1 VDVTKVLIPTQVI
14 RAGMVVREL
23 FQECGR
29 CHVQA
34 LPFCDEQGRL
44 KGRITLKN
52 VLRVSCLPEYIIQMA
67 PVLGPQ
73 MSCVENAEAKAREI
87 LCKPVEPYVQTLH
100 HSVDSGAPL
109 IKALALMEQHDTS
122 YIFVVDDGDYKGIIT
137 VSAIATAMANL
148 EACSMDPAVPGQ

>member
-14 RAGMVVREL
+14 RPGMVVREM

-52 VLRVSCLPEYIIQMA
+52 VLRVSCLPEFIIQMA

-100 HSVDSGAPL
+100 HSIDSCAPL

-122 YIFVVDDGDYKGIIT
+122 YIFVVDDGEYKGIIT
-137 VSAIATAMANL
+137 VSAIATAMGEL
-148 EACSMDPAVPGQ
+148 ETCALGATTPG